1 MSASNSSMNKR
12 MNIVTLTWPIFIE
25 ALLRNALNTSD
36 VFMLS
41 GYSDLAV
48 SAVGVI
54 APISFFIIIV
64 SMMVSTGTGI
74 LIAQYN
80 GAGREQ
86 DSSEVGI
93 ASVVLGAAVAL
104 LLGGSFFLFA
114 DNIVGLFGLELKF
127 TPMPINI

>member
-1 MSASNSSMNKR
+1 MNKR

-93 ASVVLGAAVAL
+93 ASVVLGVAVAL

-114 DNIVGLFGLELKF
+114 ENIVGLFGLELKF
-127 TPMPINI
+127 KPTPINI

>member
-1 MSASNSSMNKR
+1 MNKR

-80 GAGREQ
+80 GAGRER

-93 ASVVLGAAVAL
+93 ASVVLGVAVAL

-114 DNIVGLFGLELKF
+114 ENIVGLFGLELKF
-127 TPMPINI
+127 KPTPINI

>member
-1 MSASNSSMNKR
+1 M
-12 MNIVTLTWPIFIE
+12 TLTWPIFIE

-80 GAGREQ
+80 GAGRER

-93 ASVVLGAAVAL
+93 ASVVLGVAVAL

-114 DNIVGLFGLELKF
+114 ENIVGCLA
-127 TPMPINI
+127 